1 MFRKL
6 IVAVAGT
13 VPGAFLA
20 VVSRLFSRPLA
31 EWIITR
37 LIIESLEYL
46 ASKTKTTVDDEI
58 VAEIRRHLEQAEAEA
73 KGGGGGTESA

>member
-20 VVSRLFSRPLA
+20 VVSRLFSRPLV

-37 LIIESLEYL
+37 LIVESLEYL
-46 ASKTKTTVDDEI
+46 ASKTETTVDDEI
-58 VAEIRRHLEQAEAEA
+58 VEEIKRHLAQVERRDDRLVAD
-73 KGGGGGTESA
+73 